1 MLCVQAPAS
10 EPRQWGHSGDA
21 SLAGGRPHADGNHR
35 RVRRAESWGRSNRGR
50 AGVRAVIKDRLLGR
64 PHITGAT
71 CSWVLG
77 PDLFSRARFLTLVQA
92 LGTRGGLLCALTCC
106 RGSGPTLTPFPQLFP
121 LDFTK
126 AGGERPAGRRLGE
139 DSPPHNIHI
148 SNEKTRRE
156 EDRGLAHRGCWQNI
170 LLGCG
175 FDQVAVLLG

>member
-35 RVRRAESWGRSNRGR
+35 RVRRAENWGRSNRGR

-64 PHITGAT
+64 PHIAGAT
-71 CSWVLG
+71 CSRVLG

-106 RGSGPTLTPFPQLFP
+106 RGSGPTLTLSHSCFLSI
-121 LDFTK
+121 
-126 AGGERPAGRRLGE
+126 
-139 DSPPHNIHI
+139 SPKPVGKGQRGDGWG
-148 SNEKTRRE
+148 KT
-156 EDRGLAHRGCWQNI
+156 A
-170 LLGCG
+170 LLIIFAFLMRKPTGKKTG
-175 FDQVAVLLG
+175 A